1 MKKFPQVRLNKIP
14 LESFMDNLMDLY
26 MGGVEYIDIIG
37 TAHPM
42 NDIIN
47 IIVREEYVNED
58 FEEEDDI
65 NEFPLTDET
74 LNLLI

>member
-14 LESFMDNLMDLY
+14 LESFMDTLMDLY

-37 TAHPM
+37 TAHPA

-47 IIVREEYVNED
+47 IIVREEYIED
-58 FEEEDDI
+58 FEEDEEDS
-65 NEFPLTDET
+65 PLTDEI
-74 LNLLI
+74 LNSLI